1 MKGISYQV
9 RRRFKPG
16 RNWLVDGELE
26 FIRFSLLLLKKGD
39 GFKENLGK
47 EELGI
52 VLLSGQVEVYVEGK
66 IYRLGPRRDV
76 FSESA
81 YGLYLPGRMEWRVR
95 AVKESELA
103 LAYAPS
109 ESDGET
115 KLVLPD
121 ELLVHHR
128 GREHYQRRV
137 VDIMVSQVKASHLLI
152 GETFNYP
159 GQWSSYPPHR
169 HDRHNPPKEY
179 RLEEV
184 YFYKIYPG
192 QGFGLQRVYN
202 DARSFDRAYVIEN
215 NDLVVFREG
224 YHPVVSAPGYELYY
238 LWVLAGAERVMKV
251 VDDKAH
257 SWLHNF

>member
-1 MKGISYQV
+1 MRGISYQV
-9 RRRFKPG
+9 RRRLKKG
-16 RNWLVDGELE
+16 RNWLVNGGLE
-26 FIRFSLLLLKKGD
+26 YIRFSILLLKAGD
-39 GFKENLGK
+39 EFKEDLGK

-52 VLLSGQVEVYVEGK
+52 VLLSGEVEVNVGGG
-66 IYRLGPRRDV
+66 IYRLGPRREV

-81 YGLYLPGRMEWRVR
+81 YGLYLPGRMKWRVR

-109 ESDGET
+109 KGEGEK
-115 KLVLPD
+115 KLILPD
-121 ELLVHHR
+121 ELIIQER
-128 GREHYQRRV
+128 GKEHYQRRV

-152 GETFNYP
+152 GETFSYA

-169 HDRHNPPKEY
+169 HDRHNPPEEY
-179 RLEEV
+179 RLEEI
-184 YFYKIYPG
+184 YFYKLKPDK
-192 QGFGLQRVYN
+192 GFGLQRVYN

-215 NDLVVFREG
+215 NDLVVFKEG

-238 LWVLAGAERVMKV
+238 LWVLAGPERVMKV
-251 VDDKAH
+251 IDDKAH